1 MQLCYDVVC
10 PPLQYEPSKD
20 VFNAA
25 QSGAM
30 VPNLVSHEFKYLLE
44 QLKSV
49 SHDRICSSECGV
61 LIIIIMQHS
70 HTFDMR
76 NDWKLMTILIGAN
89 DVCLGL
95 VKLLYIKIIII
106 IIHIFMQI

>member
-1 MQLCYDVVC
+1 MGCCLAQYLHVGSTLYLVINWHNSIMTVSTLLQLCYDVIC

-49 SHDRICSSECGV
+49 IVYEGV
-61 LIIIIMQHS
+61 
-70 HTFDMR
+70 F
-76 NDWKLMTILIGAN
+76 NGAIL
-89 DVCLGL
+89 VL
-95 VKLLYIKIIII
+95 
-106 IIHIFMQI
+106 